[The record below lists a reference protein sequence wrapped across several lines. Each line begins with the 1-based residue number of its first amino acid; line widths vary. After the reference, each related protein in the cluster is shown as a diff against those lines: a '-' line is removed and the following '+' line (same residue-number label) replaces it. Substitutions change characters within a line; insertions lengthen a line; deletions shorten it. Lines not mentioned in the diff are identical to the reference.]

1 MLQVSLAAGLLLVSA
16 QPASA
21 ANHLVGSTGAGRV
34 ETGVM
39 LASVVVNPAEPSHGR
54 AGILAVSWHPA
65 HGSHR
70 HGAHGRSRSAAAAAP
85 VEVSTDTL
93 VQAPPPVPVAPP
105 LAAIAPVT
113 LPPPARPPLAAPA
126 AASIRMPARP
136 AQATLVE
143 SRRTTMWAGP
153 LLHRFGALLVWGL
166 GIALA
171 LGIVLARRS
180 GRQAPVATEPPA
192 EAPAAPPAELPRA
205 PSPAYDVAD
214 RLMVGPVE
222 AVASGMARPF
232 AREPSDPGHGEAVVN
247 LGAYKMSCVAR
258 LRSAG
263 WDARTRFSAG
273 LPGPDVVASSSQGLV
288 LALRCHPSTEPV
300 DVAAVEDARQARDCQ
315 HSDLA
320 AIVSNG
326 PFTEPAR
333 QLAARTGVVL
343 LHEDQLESFAV

>member
-16 QPASA
+16 HAAFAAADLAGSAGAARTENGLLFASA
-21 ANHLVGSTGAGRV
+21 EPVPAGSLPGGARV
-34 ETGVM
+34 
-39 LASVVVNPAEPSHGR
+39 L
-54 AGILAVSWHPA
+54 LVSWHPA
-65 HGSHR
+65 RGSHR

-85 VEVSTDTL
+85 VEVTTDTL
-93 VQAPPPVPVAPP
+93 VQAPLAAPVAPP
-105 LAAIAPVT
+105 LAAVAAVT
-113 LPPPARPPLAAPA
+113 VPPPPARSPPAGTSATIAKVPVKPVQATPA
-126 AASIRMPARP
+126 ASR
-136 AQATLVE
+136 QTTL
-143 SRRTTMWAGP
+143 RAGE

-166 GIALA
+166 GLALA

-180 GRQAPVATEPPA
+180 GRQGPVETEPPA
-192 EAPAAPPAELPRA
+192 SVPVELPEAVPPAR
-205 PSPAYDVAD
+205 DVAD

-222 AVASGMARPF
+222 AIAGHMAPPLARTPSGRV
-232 AREPSDPGHGEAVVN
+232 EAVVN
-247 LGAYKMSCVAR
+247 PGAYKMSCVAR

-273 LPGPDVVASSSQGLV
+273 LPGPDVVASSSQGVV

>member
-1 MLQVSLAAGLLLVSA
+1 M
-16 QPASA
+16 PAKPVQA
-21 ANHLVGSTGAGRV
+21 TVVGSRQTR
-34 ETGVM
+34 M
-39 LASVVVNPAEPSHGR
+39 R
-54 AGILAVSWHPA
+54 AG
-65 HGSHR
+65 
-70 HGAHGRSRSAAAAAP
+70 
-85 VEVSTDTL
+85 
-93 VQAPPPVPVAPP
+93 Q
-105 LAAIAPVT
+105 
-113 LPPPARPPLAAPA
+113 
-126 AASIRMPARP
+126 
-136 AQATLVE
+136 
-143 SRRTTMWAGP
+143 

-180 GRQAPVATEPPA
+180 GRQAPVVHEPRVEPPA
-192 EAPAAPPAELPRA
+192 EPSRAFPPVH
-205 PSPAYDVAD
+205 DVAD
-214 RLMVGPVE
+214 RLMAGPVE
-222 AVASGMARPF
+222 AVAADMARPLVRGQ
-232 AREPSDPGHGEAVVN
+232 AERCGSERTVN
-247 LGAYKMSCVAR
+247 PGAYKMSCVAR

-273 LPGPDVVASSSQGLV
+273 LPGPDVVASSSQGVV

-343 LHEDQLESFAV
+343 LHEDQLESFAI